1 MKIIQ
6 TTALTKII
14 PEEGFKIYSRKTNSY
29 YDTVYLGINDSVDD
43 YVELEDPE
51 RKSNIDELNE
61 KVDILEQNDQM
72 HDGIIDTTMMAIDEI
87 FMMIEPF
94 LDMIPLAMT
103 IDSREEKRDPMVELY
118 VAMIQRGLKTLEQ
131 VPVRYRAEVE
141 DLLNK
146 LEN

>member
-29 YDTVYLGINDSVDD
+29 YDAVYLGINDSVDD

>member
-1 MKIIQ
+1 M
-6 TTALTKII
+6 
-14 PEEGFKIYSRKTNSY
+14 
-29 YDTVYLGINDSVDD
+29 DD

>member
-29 YDTVYLGINDSVDD
+29 YDTVYLGINDSVED